1 MYHFHGHAKDQTDA
15 RANDRRNPLRNCEW
29 NYAHWCMVVQKATA
43 HDLTENNGPMVLCLG
58 ALFFAVS
65 GVVLLVAGRLR
76 KRRRLGMITTIDYE

>member
-1 MYHFHGHAKDQTDA
+1 MRGRTIAGI
-15 RANDRRNPLRNCEW
+15 LCEIVSGIMLIGAW
-29 NYAHWCMVVQKATA
+29 WFKKATA
-43 HDLTENNGPMVLCLG
+43 HDLTENNGPMVLLCLG

>member
-1 MYHFHGHAKDQTDA
+1 MRGRTIAGI
-15 RANDRRNPLRNCEW
+15 LCEIVSGIMLIGAW
-29 NYAHWCMVVQKATA
+29 WFKIGAWWFKKATA

>member
-1 MYHFHGHAKDQTDA
+1 
-15 RANDRRNPLRNCEW
+15 
-29 NYAHWCMVVQKATA
+29 MVVQKATA

>member
-1 MYHFHGHAKDQTDA
+1 MRGRTIAGI
-15 RANDRRNPLRNCEW
+15 LCEIVSGIMLIGAW
-29 NYAHWCMVVQKATA
+29 WFKKATA